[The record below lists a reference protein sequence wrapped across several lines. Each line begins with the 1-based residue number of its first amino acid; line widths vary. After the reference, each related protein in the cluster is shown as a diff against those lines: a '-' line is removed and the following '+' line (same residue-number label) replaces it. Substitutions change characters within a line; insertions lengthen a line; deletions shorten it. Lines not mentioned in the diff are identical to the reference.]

1 MILVQEIKKVICNTE
16 IVNVIIKEFA
26 KKASLEKK
34 EKENL
39 FFGGQAITFMQC
51 VRFLNDYLN
60 GDIYYKISY
69 ESQNLIRAK
78 NQWAFYLSL
87 RKIKAL

>member
-1 MILVQEIKKVICNTE
+1 MNFNKKKKK
-16 IVNVIIKEFA
+16 KERI
-26 KKASLEKK
+26 EKK

-39 FFGGQAITFMQC
+39 FFGGLAITFMQC

-60 GDIYYKISY
+60 GDSYYKISY

-78 NQWAFYLSL
+78 NQWALYLSL